1 MREADLSKLAIGSC
15 PASNFK
21 TVIKSVVT
29 VKLITIITEIIN
41 ITISHIELDLLL
53 QLVDLA
59 FVNKLTYI
67 ILYAY

>member
-1 MREADLSKLAIGSC
+1 MREADLSKLAIGSS

>member
-1 MREADLSKLAIGSC
+1 MREADLSKLAIASS

>member
-1 MREADLSKLAIGSC
+1 MREADLSKLAIASS

-21 TVIKSVVT
+21 AVIKSVIT
-29 VKLITIITEIIN
+29 VKLTTIITEIN
-41 ITISHIELDLLL
+41 NKTISHIELDLLL

-67 ILYAY
+67 C